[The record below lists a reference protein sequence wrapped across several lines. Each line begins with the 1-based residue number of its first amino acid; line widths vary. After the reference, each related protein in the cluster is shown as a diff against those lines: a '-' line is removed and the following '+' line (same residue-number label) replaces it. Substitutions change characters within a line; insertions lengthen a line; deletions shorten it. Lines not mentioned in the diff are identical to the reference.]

1 MSTKP
6 SDRVSRV
13 RASRARRNAGSRLEN
28 MCTEGPQPSINAVKR
43 PRTLMDFSPTIT
55 ALHRQKRRSLIAK
68 RRFLIT
74 GKSSAYGI

>member
-28 MCTEGPQPSINAVKR
+28 MCTEGPQPSTMQLRDHVLLWILVL
-43 PRTLMDFSPTIT
+43 P
-55 ALHRQKRRSLIAK
+55 
-68 RRFLIT
+68 
-74 GKSSAYGI
+74 